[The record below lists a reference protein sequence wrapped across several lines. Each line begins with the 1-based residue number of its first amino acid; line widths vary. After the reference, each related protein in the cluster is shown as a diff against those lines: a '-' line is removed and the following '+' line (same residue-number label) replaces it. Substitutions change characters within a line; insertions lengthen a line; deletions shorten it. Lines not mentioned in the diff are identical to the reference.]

1 MRNFLLS
8 LFVCFLFLGEAQAE
22 RLVLK
27 YRVSWLGVTAG
38 KIKLVVE
45 EEGGLTKLYAQAK
58 TTGMVKL
65 FFPFKSKWTTWL
77 DQNGYPVRSKIWR
90 KKRGKEVLKEYFF
103 DQRRGVVVR
112 RKKGR
117 ESTYRLEHYPVHDE
131 LSAFYATMRARF
143 KEPGEEKVL
152 WVFAHK
158 KANKS
163 TVRYLE
169 DEKLDTPCGP
179 WWAKKLEVEF
189 GFESELIKR
198 SKRAYLWQ
206 AKGLILKSQGELAI
220 GHVTGKLLNLDC
232 KEERP

>member
-1 MRNFLLS
+1 MRSFLLS
-8 LFVCFLFLGEAQAE
+8 LFIFFFLFAEAGAE

-27 YRVSWLGVTAG
+27 YRVSWLGMKAG
-38 KIKLVVE
+38 KIKFVVE
-45 EEGGLTKLYAQAK
+45 
-58 TTGMVKL
+58 
-65 FFPFKSKWTTWL
+65 
-77 DQNGYPVRSKIWR
+77 
-90 KKRGKEVLKEYFF
+90 EVLKEYFF

-143 KEPGEEKVL
+143 KEAGEEKVF
-152 WVFAHK
+152 WVFARK

-220 GHVTGKLLNLDC
+220 GHVTGKLVNLDC